1 MYQGEFEW
9 GNLALIGI
17 EIHKNAVNKGFWD
30 EELPPS
36 HYQGMIVSELGEMI
50 NAHRAGLITKVDLD
64 ELINET
70 DDEIFKKRFKE
81 EVKNNYED
89 EGADVVIRALDA
101 LANNGESEMRTHLV
115 DTLSQM
121 DKNLRIELEEKDKME
136 TYKELSMPSRAYY
149 IIRTAGYMD
158 IQYGLVGSL
167 CHIITEMR
175 LIAETLGFDLMKHIQ
190 VKMRYNEM
198 RPYKHGK
205 NY

>member
-70 DDEIFKKRFKE
+70 DDEIFKKRFEE
-81 EVKNNYED
+81 EVKNNWED
-89 EGADVVIRALDA
+89 EAADVVIRALDA
-101 LANNGESEMRTHLV
+101 LANHGEDDMRCLLI
-115 DTLSQM
+115 DALSQM
-121 DKNLRIELEEKDKME
+121 DKNLRMELEEGGKME
-136 TYKELSMPSRAYY
+136 AYKELSMPSHAYFLIRA
-149 IIRTAGYMD
+149 AGD
-158 IQYGLVGSL
+158 IDLKYGLVGSL

>member
-1 MYQGEFEW
+1 MYQGEFNW
-9 GNLALIGI
+9 DNLALIGI

-70 DDEIFKKRFKE
+70 DDEIFKKRFEE
-81 EVKNNYED
+81 EVKNNWED
-89 EGADVVIRALDA
+89 EAADVVIRALDA
-101 LANNGESEMRTHLV
+101 LANHGEDDMRCLLI
-115 DTLSQM
+115 DALSQM
-121 DKNLRIELEEKDKME
+121 DKNLRMELEEGGKME
-136 TYKELSMPSRAYY
+136 AYKELSMPSHAYFLIRA
-149 IIRTAGYMD
+149 AGNID
-158 IQYGLVGSL
+158 LKYGLVGSL

>member
-1 MYQGEFEW
+1 MYQGKFEW

-30 EELPPS
+30 EELPSS

-50 NAHRAGLITKVDLD
+50 NAHRAGLITKVNLD

-70 DDEIFKKRFKE
+70 DDEIFKKRFEE

-101 LANNGESEMRTHLV
+101 LANNGESEMRTYLM
-115 DTLSQM
+115 DTLNMIKQKI
-121 DKNLRIELEEKDKME
+121 KNTLEEEGRME
-136 TYKELSMPSRAYY
+136 AYKELSMPSHVWY
-149 IIRTAGYMD
+149 IMRTAAKID
-158 IQYGLVGSL
+158 LEYGFVGAL

-190 VKMRYNEM
+190 IKMRYNEM

>member
-1 MYQGEFEW
+1 MYQGEFNW
-9 GNLALIGI
+9 SNLALIGI

-50 NAHRAGLITKVDLD
+50 NAHRVGLITKINLD

-70 DDEIFKKRFKE
+70 DDEKFKKRFEE
-81 EVKNNYED
+81 EVKNNWED
-89 EGADVVIRALDA
+89 EAADVVIRALDA
-101 LANNGESEMRTHLV
+101 LANNGEDDMRCLLI
-115 DTLSQM
+115 DALSQM
-121 DKNLRIELEEKDKME
+121 DKNLRMELEEGGKME
-136 TYKELSMPSRAYY
+136 AYKKLSMPSHAYFLIRA
-149 IIRTAGYMD
+149 AGD
-158 IQYGLVGSL
+158 IDLKYGLVGSL

-175 LIAETLGFDLMKHIQ
+175 IIAETLGIDLMKHIQ